1 MYTSEEA
8 AAGGILA
15 AMGVFWLL
23 YLGLAILML
32 VGMWKLYTK
41 AGKPGW
47 ASIIPI
53 YNVIVWLEM
62 IGRPGWWVIGL
73 FIPFVNLILL
83 IVMYL
88 ELAKAFGKSALF
100 GVGMIFF
107 PYIFLLILAFGS
119 ARYQGP
125 AVAPAGQAAP
135 YAPPA
140 APAAP
145 AAPTYAPPAAPAAP
159 APQPM
164 APPAPPAPAAP
175 EQQPPAPPAPPAP
188 PV

>member
-8 AAGGILA
+8 AVGGIMA

-23 YLGLAILML
+23 YLGLAIMML

-73 FIPFVNLILL
+73 FIPFVNFILL

-125 AVAPAGQAAP
+125 AVAPAGQAPGNAP
-135 YAPPA
+135 QPA
-140 APAAP
+140 YAP
-145 AAPTYAPPAAPAAP
+145 AAPTYAPPAPPAAP

-175 EQQPPAPPAPPAP
+175 DQQPPAPPAPPAP